1 MRSVGKNEE
10 KVPSEAIVLVLLI
23 LLGLLIAM
31 LFYSGPFYSYD
42 DANYIGFARQIMVGN
57 FSVEES
63 PYAYGFAFPYFIAAS
78 FWLFG
83 YGIEQSFLVS
93 LVSYIAIIIVAF
105 FAGKVVSGLG
115 SATISGFLA
124 AIAPFLVQYST
135 RVMPDLLLGAFA
147 GASLFL
153 ALYAEKSKR
162 AALMYLLSGLL
173 AGFTVFIKL
182 EALAFVLFFFIG
194 LLILLFVQPHKKTR
208 RKHLEIFAI
217 AALVATVGIYFA
229 FIYAM
234 TGNPLY
240 TISRYGVFQH
250 GISPTTLFENIY
262 NLFVTLFGF
271 TVSGSL
277 FSPYT
282 LSPIIYPY
290 GFGIFFALTVS
301 VIGIKRKSRK
311 IILLSVVSWG
321 FFLYMYF
328 GTMSF
333 SKYLF
338 IAVITRYFSMISV
351 PMSVLAALGIYSFYK
366 IIYSYC
372 KSCALLSAVLIIILI
387 VLLSLPTYLGIYY
400 YNKAIALDNLVIK
413 CASSYLSESGTKVVY
428 ANAATELLA
437 LDTKYKFNPHQIGS
451 SCNSLGNGGML
462 VYFYSNEGSLNQ
474 GLGSWL
480 GNSCYNVDLFN
491 CNPNESSEIYE
502 NMVINAEIST
512 ISRYS

>member
-1 MRSVGKNEE
+1 MRSVGKKEE
-10 KVPSEAIVLVLLI
+10 KVPSEAIILVLLI
-23 LLGLLIAM
+23 LLGLLLAM

-93 LVSYIAIIIVAF
+93 LVSYIVIIVVAF

-147 GASLFL
+147 GASLLL
-153 ALYAEKSKR
+153 ALYAEKSRR

-194 LLILLFVQPHKKTR
+194 LLILLFVQPHKKMK
-208 RKHLEIFAI
+208 KHLEIFAI

-240 TISRYGVFQH
+240 TISRYGVLQH

-290 GFGIFFALTVS
+290 GFGIFFALIGS

-328 GTMSF
+328 GTMSL
-333 SKYLF
+333 SKYLL
-338 IAVITRYFSMISV
+338 IAVITRYFSMIAV
-351 PMSVLAALGIYSFYK
+351 PISVLATFGIFSVYK
-366 IIYSYC
+366 IIYLYRRR
-372 KSCALLSAVLIIILI
+372 CAMFSVVLIIFLIL
-387 VLLSLPTYLGIYY
+387 LLSLPTYLGIYS
-400 YNKAIALDNLVIK
+400 YNKAIALDNSVIE
-413 CASSYLSESGTKVVY
+413 CASSYLSGTGASVVY
-428 ANAATELLA
+428 ANAAAELLA
-437 LDTKYKFNPHQIGS
+437 LDSNYKFNPHQIGD
-451 SCNSLGNGGML
+451 SCNSLGNSGVL
-462 VYFYSNEGSLNQ
+462 VYFYSNESSLKQ

-480 GNSCYNVDLFN
+480 GNSCYNADLFN